1 MFSQKNGMIR
11 TTLVAVPAFFL
22 ASCGSP
28 SPSPARQTNP
38 IEVAETYA
46 TKHYPREVPRGSGR
60 AWLVEDHGEIWT
72 VEMFAQGAAGG
83 GIKMAINK
91 QDGQVKGSE
100 RTQ

>member
-1 MFSQKNGMIR
+1 MRRATPLAASI
-11 TTLVAVPAFFL
+11 AIAL

-28 SPSPARQTNP
+28 SAPTASQINP
-38 IEVAETYA
+38 IEVADSYA
-46 TKHYPREVPRGSGR
+46 IKHYPSEVPRGSAR

-83 GIKMAINK
+83 GIKMAIK
-91 QDGQVKGSE
+91 KRDGKVVGSE